1 MPQVVRFAAPY
12 AVEVAEFPSS
22 SLQPGQVRV
31 RTLFSGISAG
41 TEMTAY
47 RGTNPY
53 VVSEWDPAAHLFT
66 GRPGDRL
73 AYPLEGWG
81 YSEVGEVVERCE
93 VDAAAPR
100 LGDVVW
106 GIWGHRGEA
115 CLDAAQAARQVLP
128 AGLAPEV
135 GSFARVGS
143 VALNAVLAVPCS
155 IGSTVAVLG
164 QGVIGLLA
172 TAFAVRSGATVIA
185 VDGIAQR
192 REQAI
197 RYGAREAL
205 PPGSEVAAQVRALT
219 QGRGADVVIELSGSY
234 QALHEATR
242 IAGPE
247 ATVVAAGFY
256 QGSAGALRLGEEFHH
271 NRVSIIA
278 SQIGAVPPHLAS
290 RWTRERITAAVMDR
304 LAADDPDVLPL
315 VTHRFPVGQAA
326 DAYRMLDTDPSGALQ
341 VLLSF

>member
-1 MPQVVRFAAPY
+1 
-12 AVEVAEFPSS
+12 
-22 SLQPGQVRV
+22 
-31 RTLFSGISAG
+31 
-41 TEMTAY
+41 
-47 RGTNPY
+47 
-53 VVSEWDPAAHLFT
+53 
-66 GRPGDRL
+66 
-73 AYPLEGWG
+73 
-81 YSEVGEVVERCE
+81 
-93 VDAAAPR
+93 
-100 LGDVVW
+100 VVW